1 MKMKRKANYLSDRIK
16 LVRKSVSPP
25 GSSPG
30 LILPSTDSPIPKLN
44 LVSYHSDAFMEMPCD
59 SLQEAIIKMKDQG
72 QFKHWLSIKG
82 IGDKQLLED
91 ICEHFAVH
99 RMEMEDVVNGF
110 QRPKMEEHANH
121 LFVVSR
127 LFYRTSN
134 NDLKNEQVSVFLFP
148 NLIISIQDSY
158 AEHFDSVRARLRSG
172 KGMIRSSNV
181 DYLAYALMD
190 TAIDNYFPLLESVS
204 EALDVLEDKLF
215 EQPTRALLQQIQ
227 KFKRE
232 LIAIRRAV
240 FAERDKIND
249 LLRTETDFY
258 AEHMKVYLKDT
269 YDHAI
274 QVLDIVDSYK
284 EITASLMDIYL
295 SNVSNRMNQIMK
307 VLAIIST
314 VFIPLT
320 FIVGVYGMNF
330 DNLPELHWHYGYPI
344 VWGVMGLLVVLQFL
358 FFWRKGWLDKS

>member
-1 MKMKRKANYLSDRIK
+1 VK
-16 LVRKSVSPP
+16 
-25 GSSPG
+25 G
-30 LILPSTDSPIPKLN
+30 L
-44 LVSYHSDAFMEMPCD
+44 
-59 SLQEAIIKMKDQG
+59 
-72 QFKHWLSIKG
+72 
-82 IGDKQLLED
+82 GDKRMLEEM
-91 ICEHFAVH
+91 CEHYAIH
-99 RMEMEDVVNGF
+99 NMEMEDVVSSY
-110 QRPKMEEHANH
+110 QRPKMEEHVNH
-121 LFVVSR
+121 LFLVTR
-127 LFYRTSN
+127 LFYRESN
-134 NDLKNEQVSVFLFP
+134 DDLKNDQVSIFLFP
-148 NLIISIQDSY
+148 NLIVSMQDCY
-158 AEHFDSVRARLRSG
+158 TDQFESVRSRLRGG
-172 KGMIRSSNV
+172 KGMIRSANV

-190 TAIDNYFPLLESVS
+190 TAIDNYFPLLESIS

-215 EQPTRALLQQIQ
+215 DQPTRNLLQQIQ

-249 LLRTETDFY
+249 LLRTDSEFY
-258 AEHMKVYLKDT
+258 SDQTKVYLKDT

-320 FIVGVYGMNF
+320 FIAGVYGMNF
-330 DNLPELHWHYGYPI
+330 TYLPELHWHYGYPVVMI
-344 VWGVMGLLVVLQFL
+344 GMGVLVIIQFL